1 MSDKAKQFAGLVRDN
16 RMSDAKKIFERVM
29 QEKMV
34 DRVST
39 LRKSV
44 AEKLFNK

>member
-1 MSDKAKQFAGLVRDN
+1 MSDKAKQFVSLVRDN
-16 RMSDAKKIFERVM
+16 RMSDAKKVFDRVM

-34 DRVST
+34 DRVSN

-44 AEKLFNK
+44 AQKLFNK